1 MSQKKILLR
10 SALSCDVEDGLL
22 DMDQI
27 MGIAQ
32 NPSPW
37 EEIDNFVQCNF
48 MQEYT
53 KKRTARSPR
62 EKKEESSAEKAQ
74 SNSKA
79 TGGKPRGKAEKT
91 MKQKSVKEKSM
102 KEKTKEQKEKKRDKD
117 VKKGEGASSCKKGA
131 RKSAKDQKSQGNSS
145 EAKVN
150 STVKRSGD
158 RASIGSKMAETMQ
171 ETMQETVQETM
182 EMEGTKES
190 VPSQDTNVFSFE
202 PIEESTRID
211 YSCDYDGESVKTS
224 MSNGNHGVPCSNA
237 FNATIPNGVQE
248 EKNGGR
254 KSLNSSKGE
263 CARKARHSV
272 KKIAEE
278 HGSDNR
284 EEFVEKMKKK
294 RQSLGKSRCSNKK
307 NAEMIV
313 EKGISLGCSNNECS
327 RHETNPEKQISENR
341 EEFVDKVQ
349 TQRQSLGKSKCSE
362 KGDAE
367 KILEEDISNNNFD
380 GKEKVKRKSINCSKK
395 QCSRKE
401 TNVEKQISE
410 NREEFVE
417 KARTQRQSLGKS
429 KCSEKENA
437 ENIAENNISSNY
449 ENFDGKA
456 KEKRKSMNCSK
467 NECSRK
473 ETEKFVEKVQTQK
486 KENADNIAENNIPS
500 NYENFEEKA
509 KGKRM
514 SSSCSRDECSRKKE
528 TNAEKQIL
536 DNHEC
541 LGDERKEKRRSLGKS
556 KCLAE
561 ERNVEKP
568 VERMTSQ
575 DREKFDAEKKEKMR
589 SPGRVKCSKGEKNRA
604 EKAMKKQISDDRKVF
619 DEGKKAGGK
628 SLGSSNCAKKE
639 KWRPEEN
646 ERKTKKWREPK
657 ASEQQ
662 DDISAAIK
670 GEKLGRFE
678 RLLLS
683 KQKRREERRI
693 RRHEREAG
701 RAMEKF
707 GKHVTKIVKSMGYN
721 IDVDMGS
728 NTASDDSDDCS
739 CCSSHSSSC
748 SGSDSSSCSYSDSS
762 SCSYS
767 DSSCSC
773 SSDSCSCSYSYSCF
787 TNSSSSSDFYSCTF
801 SKDSSREYSEYSPCS
816 D

>member
-48 MQEYT
+48 MQGILNEFNELITLDPQRKPPEYT

-367 KILEEDISNNNFD
+367 KILEEDISNN
-380 GKEKVKRKSINCSKK
+380 
-395 QCSRKE
+395 
-401 TNVEKQISE
+401 
-410 NREEFVE
+410 
-417 KARTQRQSLGKS
+417 
-429 KCSEKENA
+429 
-437 ENIAENNISSNY
+437 
-449 ENFDGKA
+449 NFDGKA